1 MMAENRNNRSGK
13 SAHKPEH
20 FAEKSALQARRKP
33 EHYAEKSSSQARRKP
48 EHYAEKSASQA
59 RKKPEHYAEKSSA
72 PQRSRSSSAVSNTAA
87 RSSDRSSG
95 VRKSGSG
102 SAAVNASRSAAS
114 PQRKTASAVPQ
125 KKAVP
130 QAVQAKAGAAV
141 PRKKADGEVAQK
153 KSSAGSAKKTEAA
166 KASNVSKASEQD
178 ERLLNH
184 KKKILNQ
191 MRKREQSL
199 ASFNISVIIAV
210 FAFITLFLTFGAR
223 STVSVEEK
231 RELAKMPE
239 FTWESYFDGS
249 FTEDFAH
256 FYNDTV
262 PMRSSFMSFISSFRG
277 KMGLKF
283 GDDGAQ
289 LVGGKPTLDQPT
301 QSSKP
306 TESKVPNTANVGN
319 SSSNSST
326 SSSGGTSAPVESTS
340 AEQPDPPK
348 VDGELSGSV
357 LVLESGWGISLFGG
371 GYATGQNYA
380 NTLNKI
386 KQAVGDDVNV
396 YSMVAPTSGSFYLPA
411 KYKGWM
417 ASEPDNINNINKYLN
432 GVIPVDAYGAL
443 SKHTDEA
450 IYARTDHHWNQLG
463 AYYSA
468 EEFAKTAG
476 VYFAP
481 LSDYDSYSLDD
492 HMGTMLA
499 YSNYHKAIANNPE
512 TFTYFIPKN
521 KYSSTMYGEYLNN
534 PQASFVF
541 YPTNLISANDFNGCK
556 DYYGV
561 FFGGADSK
569 AFRVK
574 TDVENGRKLII
585 VKDSYGNAV
594 APCLTNSFE
603 EIWLVDMRFLKK
615 SVVQLAKE
623 EGITDILFC
632 MNTFSATGP
641 NQQTLA
647 NIQLPIINDWT
658 VSSGSDE

>member
-20 FAEKSALQARRKP
+20 
-33 EHYAEKSSSQARRKP
+33 YAEKSSA
-48 EHYAEKSASQA
+48 QA

-72 PQRSRSSSAVSNTAA
+72 QARKKPEHYAEKSSAQRSRSSSAVSNTASY
-87 RSSDRSSG
+87 SSNRSSG
-95 VRKSGSG
+95 ARKSRST
-102 SAAVNASRSAAS
+102 AVNASRSAVS
-114 PQRKTASAVPQ
+114 SQKKTASTVPQ

-130 QAVQAKAGAAV
+130 QVPQNKSGAA
-141 PRKKADGEVAQK
+141 PRKKADGELPQK
-153 KSSAGSAKKTEAA
+153 KSSASSSKKTEAA
-166 KASNVSKASEQD
+166 NVSKASEQD

-326 SSSGGTSAPVESTS
+326 SSSGETSEPVESTS

-417 ASEPDNINNINKYLN
+417 ASEPDNINNINKYLD

-463 AYYSA
+463 AYYAA

-481 LSDYDSYSLDD
+481 LSDYDSYSMDD

-499 YSNYHKAIANNPE
+499 YSNYHSAIANNPE
-512 TFTYFIPKN
+512 TFTYYVPKN
-521 KYSSTMYGEYLNN
+521 KYSSTLYGEYLND

-541 YPTNLISANDFNGCK
+541 YPTNLISKNSFNGCK

-658 VSSGSDE
+658 VASGSDE

>member
-20 FAEKSALQARRKP
+20 
-33 EHYAEKSSSQARRKP
+33 YAEKSSSQARRKPEHFAEKSSAQARKKP

-72 PQRSRSSSAVSNTAA
+72 PQRSRSGSAVSNTAA

-130 QAVQAKAGAAV
+130 QAVQSKAGAAV

-153 KSSAGSAKKTEAA
+153 KSSASSAKKTETA

-191 MRKREQSL
+191 MRRREQSL

-306 TESKVPNTANVGN
+306 TESKIPNTANVGN

-326 SSSGGTSAPVESTS
+326 SSSGGTSAPDESTS

-417 ASEPDNINNINKYLN
+417 ASEPDNINNINKYLD

-443 SKHTDEA
+443 SKHTGED

-463 AYYSA
+463 AYYAA

-512 TFTYFIPKN
+512 TFTYFVPKN

-658 VSSGSDE
+658 VASGSDE

>member
-20 FAEKSALQARRKP
+20 YAEKSSSQARKKP
-33 EHYAEKSSSQARRKP
+33 EHYAEKSSA
-48 EHYAEKSASQA
+48 QA

-72 PQRSRSSSAVSNTAA
+72 PQRSR
-87 RSSDRSSG
+87 
-95 VRKSGSG
+95 SG

-130 QAVQAKAGAAV
+130 QAVQSKAGAAV
-141 PRKKADGEVAQK
+141 PRKKAYGEVPQK
-153 KSSAGSAKKTEAA
+153 KSSAGSSKKTEAA
-166 KASNVSKASEQD
+166 NVSKASEQD

-191 MRKREQSL
+191 MRRREQSL

-326 SSSGGTSAPVESTS
+326 SSSGGTSEPVESTS

-357 LVLESGWGISLFGG
+357 LVLEGGWGISLFGG

-417 ASEPDNINNINKYLN
+417 ASEPDNINNINKYLD

-463 AYYSA
+463 AYYAA

-481 LSDYDSYSLDD
+481 LSDYNSYSMDD

-512 TFTYFIPKN
+512 TFTYYVPKN
-521 KYSSTMYGEYLNN
+521 KYSSTLYGEYLND

-658 VSSGSDE
+658 VASGSDE